1 MDQDFFKDIE
11 PSSMSVD
18 DILREFYAQEQD
30 ASPRKPRESTRP
42 VQPARR
48 ETAPVRREPP
58 ARPSAPARRF
68 PWQRAEARPIRQEAA
83 EKPEPAIQRGE
94 TAETENA
101 MDKDAEMEQRGRE
114 DSGRDQELL
123 GLLGDLFAR
132 PESSEADSAPAAR
145 RAAEEAPAE
154 TVPVDS
160 SAENAAEPADSAFSL
175 EDIMSEY
182 GRVFAEKP
190 VEAPEEPA
198 AETQFF
204 TPKKPAP
211 QSEERASAADYA
223 AYAAGTS
230 AVASSREKISTLSSM
245 AEEAMRY
252 MRGLTDEDYDRMA
265 ADSSAQPAP
274 SKRDAGAERF
284 NLEGHESKMVFG
296 DKELDLSPDEN
307 YVPPAQSSEPI
318 YHWTAGEED
327 LPDVP
332 EEKPCLLQRIMSFN
346 GSRRKSGKRALNDTA
361 RRSRRPFPV
370 SPAAEAETPKTEA
383 EAPKAEAPA
392 GAESVSEETRIFETQ
407 PAAETTPAEKEA
419 PASTPLDFDFHIDFD
434 DTETEPAAYAPDK
447 DYAPEEY
454 PAEGGDTPEPDAS
467 PAAPVEEEGPS
478 PAEDSVPAE
487 GEEPA
492 PEKRPFQRKRRK
504 TRMERVEEEI
514 PLDENGEFPSFT
526 QYVAHLITGTL
537 YRLRGTGADPG
548 SVTMDTEGEELG
560 AELSPAEASKYY
572 GSFVSSLR
580 MRFRI
585 GLVLLAVLAWISLG
599 LPVSGMLRTVRVA
612 AAMCLGIQLVIMLL
626 NLDVITNAAVNLTRL
641 YFGADSLAVLVCVLT
656 SFDALAVALDAFGSP
671 HMPLCLLSSLS
682 LMGVLYSS
690 YLSARGLR
698 KALRVPSIAKYCSA
712 VTGEANMKGKGITLL
727 KTSRPITGFVRRTEE
742 AAPDET
748 IFLRVSPLLL
758 ILCLVLAALVSAV
771 CKAGG
776 DFLYIF
782 TALLIPAVPVSAL
795 LCFALPYFIGSNR
808 IFYSGAAVAGWSG
821 LSDVGRSQNL
831 IITDR
836 DLFPEGS
843 VEIDTVRI
851 FADADPERILS
862 YAGTMILAS
871 GAGISSCFAELM
883 NRNGGSMRQVDDFEI
898 LPGGGMKGII
908 DGSTVLCGST
918 ELMRLMNV
926 RIPYRLVDKTT
937 VLLAVD
943 GVLYGIFNMKYSEQS
958 QVHKALVGLI
968 RSSRHPVF
976 AVRDFNVN
984 PEMLREIFDVATD
997 GYDFPPYL
1005 ERFKLS
1011 EAPEGSEAPVAAV
1024 VCREGLG
1031 TLSQMADTG
1040 RSMYLATRF
1049 NLIVTLIAAVLGVFA
1064 VFIRFLN
1071 VGSVSIGFLLLFA
1084 ILWALPVAAASLFLK
1099 Y

>member
-1 MDQDFFKDIE
+1 
-11 PSSMSVD
+11 
-18 DILREFYAQEQD
+18 
-30 ASPRKPRESTRP
+30 
-42 VQPARR
+42 
-48 ETAPVRREPP
+48 
-58 ARPSAPARRF
+58 
-68 PWQRAEARPIRQEAA
+68 
-83 EKPEPAIQRGE
+83 
-94 TAETENA
+94 
-101 MDKDAEMEQRGRE
+101 MDKDAEMEQQDRA

-123 GLLGDLFAR
+123 GMLGGLFAR
-132 PESSEADSAPAAR
+132 TDSRSGEDVPVTESGEQEASAEYPPAE
-145 RAAEEAPAE
+145 AATEEAAGPE
-154 TVPVDS
+154 DG
-160 SAENAAEPADSAFSL
+160 AFSL

-190 VEAPEEPA
+190 VEPIEEPA
-198 AETQFF
+198 GETQFF
-204 TPKKPAP
+204 TPKKASPLP
-211 QSEERASAADYA
+211 EERASAADYA

-230 AVASSREKISTLSSM
+230 AVASSREKISALSSM

-252 MRGLTDEDYDRMA
+252 MRGLTDEDFDRMA
-265 ADSSAQPAP
+265 ADPSAHSA

-284 NLEGHESKMVFG
+284 NLEGHENKMVFG

-307 YVPPAQSSEPI
+307 YVPPVQSSEPI

-332 EEKPCLLQRIMSFN
+332 EEKPGLLQRIMNFN

-361 RRSRRPFPV
+361 RRSRRPLPV
-370 SPAAEAETPKTEA
+370 STPAEEETAEAEE
-383 EAPKAEAPA
+383 PA
-392 GAESVSEETRIFETQ
+392 GSAPVGEETRIFETQ
-407 PAAETTPAEKEA
+407 PAPEESPAAEEA
-419 PASTPLDFDFHIDFD
+419 PPSVSTPLDFDFHIDFD
-434 DTETEPAAYAPDK
+434 DTQTAPASYAPDR

-454 PAEGGDTPEPDAS
+454 AEEDSAPETEVFS
-467 PAAPVEEEGPS
+467 PAPEEK
-478 PAEDSVPAE
+478 
-487 GEEPA
+487 EEPA
-492 PEKRPFQRKRRK
+492 PAEDGSPAEEEEPAAEKTLFRRRRRK
-504 TRMERVEEEI
+504 TSLERVEEEI

-526 QYVAHLITGTL
+526 QYVANLITGSL

-626 NLDVITNAAVNLTRL
+626 NLDVITNAAVNLARL
-641 YFGADSLAVLVCVLT
+641 HFGADSLAVLVCVLT

-682 LMGVLYSS
+682 LMGVLYAS

-712 VTGEANMKGKGITLL
+712 VTGETNLKGKGITLL
-727 KTSRPITGFVRRTEE
+727 KTSRPIAGFVRRTEE

-748 IFLRVSPLLL
+748 VFLRVSPLLL
-758 ILCLVLAALVSAV
+758 ILCLVLAALVCAARS
-771 CKAGG
+771 AGG

-808 IFYSGAAVAGWSG
+808 IFYNGAAVAGWSG

-883 NRNGGSMRQVDDFEI
+883 NRNGGTMRQVEDFEL

-943 GVLYGIFNMKYSEQS
+943 GVLYGIFNMKYTEQP
-958 QVHKALVGLI
+958 QVRKALVGLI

-1040 RSMYLATRF
+1040 RSMYLAIRF
-1049 NLIVTLIAAVLGVFA
+1049 NLIVTLIAAIVGVFC
-1064 VFIRFLN
+1064 VFLRFLN
-1071 VGSVSIGFLLLFA
+1071 VGSVGIGFLLLFA
-1084 ILWALPVAAASLFLK
+1084 IVWALPVTAASLFLK

>member
-1 MDQDFFKDIE
+1 MDQDFLKDIE

-18 DILREFYAQEQD
+18 DILREFYEQEQ
-30 ASPRKPRESTRP
+30 ATSPTQPRESARP
-42 VQPARR
+42 VQPVTRDTTPR
-48 ETAPVRREPP
+48 RREPP

-68 PWQRAEARPIRQEAA
+68 PWQRADARPIRQEAA
-83 EKPEPAIQRGE
+83 EKPEPAIRRGK

-132 PESSEADSAPAAR
+132 PDSGEADSTPAALSAEEEP
-145 RAAEEAPAE
+145 AAETA
-154 TVPVDS
+154 PVDS
-160 SAENAAEPADSAFSL
+160 GAEDTAEPAGGDFSL

-182 GRVFAEKP
+182 GKVFAEKP

-198 AETQFF
+198 GETRFF
-204 TPKKPAP
+204 TPKKSAP
-211 QSEERASAADYA
+211 PTEERASAADYA

-230 AVASSREKISTLSSM
+230 AVASSREKISALSSM

-252 MRGLTDEDYDRMA
+252 MRGLTDEDFDRMA
-265 ADSSAQPAP
+265 ADSAAQPAA

-332 EEKPCLLQRIMSFN
+332 EEKPGLLQRIMNFN

-361 RRSRRPFPV
+361 RRSRRPLPV
-370 SPAAEAETPKTEA
+370 SAPAEEKPEEAAE
-383 EAPKAEAPA
+383 EAPA
-392 GAESVSEETRIFETQ
+392 VSAPIGEETRIFEAQ
-407 PAAETTPAEKEA
+407 PAVETAPAEKEA

-454 PAEGGDTPEPDAS
+454 PAEDGDAPEPEAS
-467 PAAPVEEEGPS
+467 PAARVEDEEP
-478 PAEDSVPAE
+478 PAAEDSVAAE
-487 GEEPA
+487 DQEPA
-492 PEKRPFQRKRRK
+492 PEEKPVKPARRK
-504 TRMERVEEEI
+504 SRVERVEEEI

-585 GLVLLAVLAWISLG
+585 GLVLLVVLAWISLG

-626 NLDVITNAAVNLTRL
+626 NLDVITNAAVNLARL
-641 YFGADSLAVLVCVLT
+641 RFGADSLAVFVCVLT

-712 VTGEANMKGKGITLL
+712 VTGETNMKGKGITLL
-727 KTSRPITGFVRRTEE
+727 KTDRPITGFVRRTEE

-758 ILCLVLAALVSAV
+758 ILCLVLAVLISAAR
-771 CKAGG
+771 KAGG

-782 TALLIPAVPVSAL
+782 TALLIPAIPISAL

-808 IFYSGAAVAGWSG
+808 IFYSGSAVAGWSG

-871 GAGISSCFAELM
+871 GAGIASCFAELM
-883 NRNGGSMRQVDDFEI
+883 NRNGGTMRQVEDFEF

-943 GVLYGIFNMKYSEQS
+943 GVLYGIFNLKYTGQP
-958 QVHKALVGLI
+958 QVRKALVGLI
-968 RSSRHPVF
+968 RSTRHPVF

-984 PEMLREIFDVATD
+984 PEMLRDIFDVATD

-1031 TLSQMADTG
+1031 TMSQMADTG
-1040 RSMYLATRF
+1040 RGMYLATRF
-1049 NLIVTLIAAVLGVFA
+1049 NLIVTLIAAVVGVFA

-1071 VGSVSIGFLLLFA
+1071 VGSVGIGFLLLFA
-1084 ILWALPVAAASLFLK
+1084 IVWALPVAAASLFLK

>member
-1 MDQDFFKDIE
+1 
-11 PSSMSVD
+11 
-18 DILREFYAQEQD
+18 
-30 ASPRKPRESTRP
+30 
-42 VQPARR
+42 
-48 ETAPVRREPP
+48 
-58 ARPSAPARRF
+58 
-68 PWQRAEARPIRQEAA
+68 
-83 EKPEPAIQRGE
+83 
-94 TAETENA
+94 
-101 MDKDAEMEQRGRE
+101 MDKDAEMEQRGQE
-114 DSGRDQELL
+114 DSSRDQELL
-123 GLLGDLFAR
+123 GLLGGLFAR
-132 PESSEADSAPAAR
+132 PESGVGDSAPAAEH
-145 RAAEEAPAE
+145 AEAE
-154 TVPVDS
+154 P
-160 SAENAAEPADSAFSL
+160 AAEPDPVIAGAENTFEPEDGAFSL

-190 VEAPEEPA
+190 VEATEEPVG
-198 AETQFF
+198 ETQFF

-211 QSEERASAADYA
+211 LSEERASAADYA

-230 AVASSREKISTLSSM
+230 AVASSREKISALSSM

-252 MRGLTDEDYDRMA
+252 MRGLTDEDFDRMA
-265 ADSSAQPAP
+265 AGSSTQSAP

-307 YVPPAQSSEPI
+307 YVPPAQNSEPI

-332 EEKPCLLQRIMSFN
+332 EEKPGLLQRIMNFN
-346 GSRRKSGKRALNDTA
+346 GSRRKGGKRALNDTA
-361 RRSRRPFPV
+361 RRSQRPLPV
-370 SPAAEAETPKTEA
+370 SAAPEEEAEEA
-383 EAPKAEAPA
+383 VGEAPA
-392 GAESVSEETRIFETQ
+392 VSETVDEETRIFEAQ
-407 PAAETTPAEKEA
+407 PAAETAPAEKEA
-419 PASTPLDFDFHIDFD
+419 PASASSRLDFDFHIDFD
-434 DTETEPAAYAPDK
+434 DTEPAPASYAPDQ

-454 PAEGGDTPEPDAS
+454 P
-467 PAAPVEEEGPS
+467 VEEAASGQEAIS
-478 PAEDSVPAE
+478 QAPAER
-487 GEEPA
+487 EEPA
-492 PEKRPFQRKRRK
+492 PAEGAFPEEEEPAQEKKLFQRARRK
-504 TRMERVEEEI
+504 PRVQREEEI

-526 QYVAHLITGTL
+526 QYVGSLITGTL

-560 AELSPAEASKYY
+560 AEVSPAAASKYY

-612 AAMCLGIQLVIMLL
+612 AAMCLAIQLVIMLL
-626 NLDVITNAAVNLTRL
+626 NLDVITNAAVNLARL
-641 YFGADSLAVLVCVLT
+641 RFGADSLAVLVCVLT

-712 VTGEANMKGKGITLL
+712 VTGETNMKGKGITLL
-727 KTSRPITGFVRRTEE
+727 KTDRPITGFVRRTEE

-758 ILCLVLAALVSAV
+758 ALCLVLAVLISAFR
-771 CKAGG
+771 KAGG

-871 GAGISSCFAELM
+871 GAGIASCFAELM
-883 NRNGGSMRQVDDFEI
+883 NRNGGTMRQVDDFEF

-926 RIPYRLVDKTT
+926 RIPFRLVDKTT

-943 GVLYGIFNMKYSEQS
+943 GVLYGIFNLKYTGQP
-958 QVHKALVGLI
+958 QVRKALVGLI
-968 RSSRHPVF
+968 RSTRHPVF

-984 PEMLREIFDVATD
+984 PEMLRDIFDVATD

-1040 RSMYLATRF
+1040 RGMYLATRF
-1049 NLIVTLIAAVLGVFA
+1049 NLIVTLIAAVVGVFA

-1071 VGSVSIGFLLLFA
+1071 VGSVGIGFLLLFA
-1084 ILWALPVAAASLFLK
+1084 IVWVLPVAAASLFLK